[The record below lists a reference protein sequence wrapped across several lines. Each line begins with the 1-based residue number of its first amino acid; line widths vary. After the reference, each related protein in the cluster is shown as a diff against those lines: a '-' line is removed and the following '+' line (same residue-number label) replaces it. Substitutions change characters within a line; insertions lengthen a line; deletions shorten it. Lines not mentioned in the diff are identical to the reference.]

1 MLRLNDLVKGVF
13 LCYSYFE
20 IYNEK
25 VADLLTSDEK
35 HGEGRHL
42 KVREHPKK
50 GPYVEG
56 ISCFPFKKIIHS

>member
-1 MLRLNDLVKGVF
+1 M

-56 ISCFPFKKIIHS
+56 ISNLVLKIIFLTQRMLLDKITP